1 MEDDAVAERRPA
13 MGLAA
18 AVVAIVAVVAAA
30 VWLLLPRAATD
41 IDLVGAI
48 EPEVPQERWLE
59 GDDGGVAADEVL
71 VAARR
76 LGVRGTVRLAPGR
89 VLAADE
95 IVFEP
100 GARIEVPGG
109 AVTLM
114 APVMRGV
121 TVDVSGGDGVSAARA
136 GEGGADGRIGGTL
149 FVAAALLEDVR
160 LRANGGDGGDGRAGY
175 AGAAGANGYCGPR
188 GFRMAERGGNGGD
201 GGAAGDG
208 GDGGLV
214 TVLFAG
220 AEPQIELRGGA
231 PGASGAGGTGG
242 RGGAGCKGV
251 RGEQED
257 QPPGND
263 GRAGRAG
270 RAGDDA
276 VARLRRAAFADV
288 AEAFDVW
295 LAEDERKDDA
305 LWDRLVRVPVE
316 KE

>member
-1 MEDDAVAERRPA
+1 MEDDAVTERRPA
-13 MGLAA
+13 IWLAA
-18 AVVAIVAVVAAA
+18 AAVAAVALVAAA
-30 VWLLLPRAATD
+30 VWLVWPRDATD

-48 EPEVPQERWLE
+48 TPEAPQERWLE
-59 GDDGGVAADEVL
+59 GEDGGVATDEVL

-76 LGVRGTVRLAPGR
+76 LGVRGAVRLPAGR

-109 AVTLM
+109 AVTLV

-136 GEGGADGRIGGTL
+136 GEGGADGRTGGSL
-149 FVAAALLEDVR
+149 FVAAALLEDVH

-175 AGAAGANGYCGPR
+175 AGAVGANGYCGPR
-188 GFRMAERGGNGGD
+188 GFRIAERGGNGGD

-214 TVLFAG
+214 TVFFAG
-220 AEPQIELRGGA
+220 TEPDIELRGGA
-231 PGASGAGGTGG
+231 PGAPGAGGAGG

-276 VARLRRAAFADV
+276 VAKLRRAAFADV
-288 AEAFDVW
+288 ADAFEAW
-295 LAEDERKDDA
+295 LAEDERVDDA

-316 KE
+316 SE